1 MPSNHLDDAC
11 QSRGDSAA
19 KCAHTNSKG
28 DECTHKINDNQF
40 FSLLSSKILLYL
52 HNKWMH
58 SYRYG
63 PSIISFVVV
72 LFFFFVRILLICD
85 TNDICLELWSAK
97 WDSTEARRVYTFF
110 ILYTEYNHT
119 PFTKYVCEVYKK
131 WSRKF
136 SEFISERCVLNVR
149 LRCRLI
155 RLNLVS
161 VERIR
166 KFSNIK
172 IYRIVV
178 LSCPNSISAHGLVRW
193 HWTDMLYWATNQATK
208 YDHGLCC
215 GMSTTYWFIRCM
227 LAGYCN
233 QA

>member
-1 MPSNHLDDAC
+1 MIFFLLYLRSITLSTDAVPEWSMPSNHLDDAC

-97 WDSTEARRVYTFF
+97 WESTEARRVYTFF
-110 ILYTEYNHT
+110 ILNTEYNHT
-119 PFTKYVCEVYKK
+119 PQSTHVKFIKNEVVN
-131 WSRKF
+131 F
-136 SEFISERCVLNVR
+136 P
-149 LRCRLI
+149 
-155 RLNLVS
+155 NLYPNDVS
-161 VERIR
+161 
-166 KFSNIK
+166 
-172 IYRIVV
+172 
-178 LSCPNSISAHGLVRW
+178 
-193 HWTDMLYWATNQATK
+193 
-208 YDHGLCC
+208 
-215 GMSTTYWFIRCM
+215 
-227 LAGYCN
+227 
-233 QA
+233 